1 MVFLYFVQTLMDN
14 DKLVMIPILHFKTR
28 KRCNF
33 FFFYENILG
42 KLLGFDCMHKDKTYF
57 LYFWKKKIN
66 LIFLKLLNFQ
76 KTIKEKV
83 SKKTRYF

>member
-1 MVFLYFVQTLMDN
+1 MQL
-14 DKLVMIPILHFKTR
+14 
-28 KRCNF
+28 

-76 KTIKEKV
+76 KKIKEKV

>member
-1 MVFLYFVQTLMDN
+1 MDN

-28 KRCNF
+28 KRCNFF

-76 KTIKEKV
+76 KKIKEKV

>member
-1 MVFLYFVQTLMDN
+1 
-14 DKLVMIPILHFKTR
+14 
-28 KRCNF
+28 
-33 FFFYENILG
+33 
-42 KLLGFDCMHKDKTYF
+42 MHKDKTYF

-76 KTIKEKV
+76 KKIKEKV